1 MTPDDLGIRSASAHE
16 LPGYV
21 IRLTPNGHVQFGT
34 STAGTTLDAA
44 VAGRLTAAFGRGS
57 GHGLLA
63 LALSETS
70 TALPADMDYWRAFAA
85 RFMTAVC
92 ARPQPAD
99 ATLGMDPATPAAK
112 PSGLA
117 PPGEADLVLLA
128 EAAPPMQG
136 AEYLSAAILSAC

>member
-1 MTPDDLGIRSASAHE
+1 M
-16 LPGYV
+16 
-21 IRLTPNGHVQFGT
+21 RLTPNGHVVFGT
-34 STAGTTLDAA
+34 SAAGTTLDAA

-99 ATLGMDPATPAAK
+99 G
-112 PSGLA
+112 PSGEAPAEPTPNALVAAPASPDLA
-117 PPGEADLVLLA
+117 LVA
-128 EAAPPMQG
+128 GAAPPMQG
-136 AEYLSAAILSAC
+136 AEYLSVAILTACLGP